1 MIIGY
6 VCETDPFKDRY
17 AWSGLI
23 FKIRESIEKAGFQVV
38 WIPFNN
44 DTKFVRFFD
53 KLRWKLY
60 NLLGRKLI
68 LGGVHFLP
76 VAYEYAKS
84 IKKNESFNQCDVL
97 FFPRGG
103 QIGLFLRTEKPIIF
117 YSDATAYLMIDY
129 YWKNCHPLSVKMA
142 CLLEKKASQKASL
155 NIRASQWAVN
165 SVVRDCKCDPSKNA
179 VLEFGA
185 CIDESDIRPDVPYK
199 GGVLQILFSGVEWER
214 KGGNVAVQTIQ
225 LLRER
230 GYNAILNIVGIK
242 DLPDYCQQYGY
253 VKNHGFL
260 NKNVPEAYRKYID
273 LYKNSHIMLL
283 PTQAE
288 CAGIVFSEAAGFGI
302 PAYTY
307 ATGGTENYVI
317 NGVNG
322 YALSPDLGAEDFAE
336 RISKDIESDNI
347 SRLHLGALRL
357 YSERLS
363 WAAWSKRFKGIMD
376 QMELDKK
383 Y

>member
-1 MIIGY
+1 MVIGY

-38 WIPFNN
+38 WIPF
-44 DTKFVRFFD
+44 DVDSKFVSFFE
-53 KLRWKLY
+53 KLRWKLS
-60 NLLGRKLI
+60 KLFGGKLF

-76 VAYEYAKS
+76 VVYGYAKTVR
-84 IKKNESFNQCDVL
+84 KNDEFDKCDAL

-103 QIGLFLRTEKPIIF
+103 QIGLFLRTNKPIIS
-117 YSDATAYLMIDY
+117 YSDATAYLMNNY

-142 CLLEKKASQKASL
+142 CLIEKKASQRASL

-165 SVVRDCKCDPSKNA
+165 SLIQDCKYDPIKCA

-185 CIDESDIRPDVPYK
+185 CIDDSDIRPNGSYK
-199 GGVLQILFSGVEWER
+199 GGILQVLFSGVEWNR
-214 KGGNVAVQTIQ
+214 KGGDVAVQTVRFLI
-225 LLRER
+225 ER
-230 GYNAILNIVGIK
+230 GYDAILNIVGIK
-242 DLPDYCQQYGY
+242 ELPDYCQHYGFI
-253 VKNHGFL
+253 KNHGFL
-260 NKNVPEAYRKYID
+260 NKNDPDAYRRYVK

-283 PTQAE
+283 PTHAE

-307 ATGGTENYVI
+307 ATGGTENYVV
-317 NGVNG
+317 NGING
-322 YALSPDLGAEDFAE
+322 YALSPDVGAEGFAE
-336 RISKDIESDNI
+336 RISKDIESDDI
-347 SRLHLGALRL
+347 SRLHQGALRL

-363 WAAWSKRFKGIMD
+363 WSAWSKRFKGIMD
-376 QMELDKK
+376 QMELVK
-383 Y
+383 

>member
-1 MIIGY
+1 MVIGY
-6 VCETDPFKDRY
+6 VCETDPFKDRN

-23 FKIRESIEKAGFQVV
+23 YKIRESIENAGFQVV

-44 DTKFVRFFD
+44 DTKFVHFFE
-53 KLRWKLY
+53 KSRWKLY

-76 VAYEYAKS
+76 VAYGYAKS

-103 QIGLFLRTEKPIIF
+103 QIGLFLRTRKPIVS

-142 CLLEKKASQKASL
+142 CHLEKKASQKASL
-155 NIRASQWAVN
+155 NIRASQWAVT
-165 SVVRDCKCDPSKNA
+165 SVVEDCKCNPSKCV

-185 CIDESDIRPDVPYK
+185 CVDESEIQPNFPYK
-199 GGVLQILFSGVEWER
+199 GGMLHILFSGVEWDR
-214 KGGNVAVQTIQ
+214 KGGDVAVHTVQ

-230 GYNAILNIVGIK
+230 GIDAILNIVGIK
-242 DLPDYCQQYGY
+242 NLPEYCQQYGF
-253 VKNHGFL
+253 VINHGFL
-260 NKNVPEAYRKYID
+260 NKNNPEAYSRYID
-273 LYKNSHIMLL
+273 LYKKSHIMLL

-307 ATGGTENYVI
+307 ATGGTENYVV
-317 NGVNG
+317 NGING

-336 RISKDIESDNI
+336 RISKDIESDDI
-347 SRLHLGALRL
+347 SRLHQGALGL

-363 WAAWSKRFKGIMD
+363 WSAWSKRFKVIMD
-376 QMELDKK
+376 QMELDK
-383 Y
+383 

>member
-1 MIIGY
+1 MVLGY

-17 AWSGLI
+17 AWSGLF
-23 FKIRESIEKAGFQVV
+23 FKIRESIENAGFQVV
-38 WIPFNN
+38 WIPFIN
-44 DTKFVRFFD
+44 DNEFVRFFE
-53 KLRWKLY
+53 KIRWKLY
-60 NLLGRKLI
+60 SLFGRKLI

-76 VAYEYAKS
+76 VVYGYAKS
-84 IKKNESFNQCDVL
+84 IRRNESFSKCDVL

-103 QIGLFLRTEKPIIF
+103 QISLFLRTKKPIIF
-117 YSDATAYLMIDY
+117 YSDATAYLMNNY
-129 YWKNCHPLSVKMA
+129 YWKNCLPLSVKMA
-142 CLLEKKASQKASL
+142 CFLEKKASQKASL

-165 SVVRDCKCDPSKNA
+165 SVVEDCKCNSSRCF

-185 CIDESDIRPDVPYK
+185 NIDESDILPIAPYK
-199 GGVLQILFSGVEWER
+199 GGELQVLFSGVEWER
-214 KGGNVAVQTIQ
+214 KGGEIAVQTVQ

-230 GYNAILNIVGIK
+230 GYDAFLNIVGIK
-242 DLPDYCQQYGY
+242 ELPDDCQKYSF

-260 NKNVPEAYRKYID
+260 NKNDPEAYCRYIN
-273 LYKNSHIMLL
+273 LFKNSHIMLL

-307 ATGGTENYVI
+307 ATGGTESYVV

-322 YALSPDLGAEDFAE
+322 YALSPNSGAESFAE

-347 SRLHLGALRL
+347 SRLHEGALKM

-363 WAAWSKRFKGIMD
+363 WFAWSKRFKILID
-376 QMELDKK
+376 QMGLIK
-383 Y
+383 

>member
-1 MIIGY
+1 MLIGY

-17 AWSGLI
+17 AWSGLL

-38 WIPFNN
+38 WIPFDMN
-44 DTKFVRFFD
+44 TKFVRVFE
-53 KLRWKLY
+53 KLRWKVY
-60 NLLGRKLI
+60 NICGRKLI

-76 VAYEYAKS
+76 VAYGYAMS
-84 IKKNESFNQCDVL
+84 IRKNELFNKCDVL

-103 QIGLFLRTEKPIIF
+103 QIGLFLRTKKPILF
-117 YSDATAYLMIDY
+117 YSDATAYLMNNY
-129 YWKNCHPLSVKMA
+129 YWKNCLPFSVKMA
-142 CLLEKKASQKASL
+142 CLLERKASQKASL

-165 SVVRDCKCDPSKNA
+165 SVIEDCKCNPLKCF

-185 CIDESDIRPDVPYK
+185 CIDESDIHPNIPYK
-199 GGVLQILFSGVEWER
+199 GGALQILFSGVEWER
-214 KGGNVAVQTIQ
+214 KGGDVAVQTVQ

-230 GYNAILNIVGIK
+230 GYDAILNIVGIK
-242 DLPDYCQQYGY
+242 EFPEYCQQYSF

-260 NKNVPEAYRKYID
+260 NKNNPESYRRYIE

-302 PAYTY
+302 PTYTY
-307 ATGGTENYVI
+307 ATGGTENYVVS
-317 NGVNG
+317 GVNG
-322 YALSPDLGAEDFAE
+322 YALPPNLEAEDFAD
-336 RISKDIESDNI
+336 RISKDIESNDI
-347 SRLHLGALRL
+347 SHLHQGALRL

-363 WAAWSKRFKGIMD
+363 WNAWSKRFMAIID
-376 QMELDKK
+376 QMELAK
-383 Y
+383 